1 MDCNPPGQQAPLFM
15 RFPRQEYWSGLPG
28 PPPGDLP
35 NPGVEP
41 TFPALVGG
49 FFITEL
55 PGKPKL
61 SRRDTSFKTGN
72 VIMA

>member
-1 MDCNPPGQQAPLFM
+1 M
-15 RFPRQEYWSGLPG
+15 
-28 PPPGDLP
+28 DLP

-41 TFPALVGG
+41 TFPALVDG

-61 SRRDTSFKTGN
+61 SRRDTSFKVGN